1 VTPIM
6 REGVIMADT
15 KDGSGSAAAK
25 TAGAVDEVER
35 NTKSQTT
42 AASYTTTD
50 HDVIKAWAEA
60 RGARP
65 AVVESTESS
74 DGSGVL
80 RLEFPDA
87 PGGSSDR
94 LEEVDWDRFFKVFD
108 DRKLAFVYQ
117 EKTADGSISR
127 FHKFVRR
134 EDG

>member
-1 VTPIM
+1 MSDP
-6 REGVIMADT
+6 ADGR
-15 KDGSGSAAAK
+15 GSEAAQQ
-25 TAGAVDEVER
+25 AGAVDEVER

-50 HDVIKAWAEA
+50 HDVIRTWAEQ

-65 AVVESTESS
+65 AVVERTEDA

-87 PGGSSDR
+87 PGGSSPD
-94 LEEVDWDRFFKVFD
+94 LDEVDWDQFFRVFD

-117 EKTADGSISR
+117 ERTSDGEISR

-134 EDG
+134 DS